1 MVKKNRNKD
10 TNSRRRGRPG
20 TRTTSE
26 PILLFVQGE
35 CTEKDYFAL
44 LKRRLRLSSLTIK
57 VESQSPENLIKQTK
71 TTISREDDAPFSAIY
86 YVVDVDDTSDKQFRQ
101 AFKAAKDAT
110 NCKTEYHFV
119 VSHESFEA
127 WLLAHFEDIRNKNI
141 PRTTMGKNL
150 QGRKMLN
157 GPSGKNVSDNF
168 PVEDYEQ
175 AVGRVTHC
183 AFDEV
188 NRETTS
194 TAMPHLITELIK
206 LKPKTQPNRPT
217 CST

>member
-1 MVKKNRNKD
+1 MAKKNRDKD
-10 TNSRRRGRPG
+10 MKSRRRKGRG
-20 TRTTSE
+20 TRSTSE

-35 CTEKDYFAL
+35 CTEKDYFEL
-44 LKRRLRLSSLTIK
+44 LKSRLRLQSLTIRD
-57 VESQSPENLIKQTK
+57 ESKSPETLINQTK
-71 TTISREDDAPFSAIY
+71 TTISREKDAPFSAIY
-86 YVVDVDDTSDKQFRQ
+86 YVVDVDETSDEQFRQ

-110 NCKTEYHFV
+110 NRKTEYHFV

-141 PRTTMGKNL
+141 PRKTMGKRL

-157 GPSGKNVSDNF
+157 GKRVSNNF
-168 PVEDYEQ
+168 PVEDYKQ
-175 AVGRVTHC
+175 AMGQVTHC
-183 AFDEV
+183 ALDEV

-206 LKPKTQPNRPT
+206 LKPKTQPNRAT

>member
-1 MVKKNRNKD
+1 MAKRSKGKNIK
-10 TNSRRRGRPG
+10 SRRRRGSG
-20 TRTTSE
+20 TRSTSK
-26 PILLFVQGE
+26 PILLFVQGK
-35 CTEKDYFAL
+35 CTEKDYFTL
-44 LKRRLRLSSLTIK
+44 LRDRLSLKSLTIK
-57 VESQSPENLIKQTK
+57 VESQSPEILIDRTK

-86 YVVDVDDTSDKQFRQ
+86 YVVDVDDTSDEQFRQ
-101 AFKAAKDAT
+101 AFKAAKDAA
-110 NCKTEYHFV
+110 NCCETEYHFV

-157 GPSGKNVSDNF
+157 GSNNKNVSDDF

-175 AVGRVTHC
+175 AVEQVTHC

-206 LKPKTQPNRPT
+206 LKPKPK
-217 CST
+217 

>member
-1 MVKKNRNKD
+1 MAKKSKGKNIK
-10 TNSRRRGRPG
+10 SRRRRGSG
-20 TRTTSE
+20 TRTISE
-26 PILLFVQGE
+26 PILLFVQGK
-35 CTEKDYFAL
+35 CTEKDYFTL
-44 LKRRLRLSSLTIK
+44 LKDRLRLSSLTIR
-57 VESQSPENLIKQTK
+57 VESQSPENLIDRTK
-71 TTISREDDAPFSAIY
+71 TTISRSKDAPPSAIY
-86 YVVDVDDTSDKQFRQ
+86 YVVDVDNTSDEQFRQ
-101 AFKAAKDAT
+101 AFKAAKNAT
-110 NCKTEYHFV
+110 DRNKTEYHFV

-157 GPSGKNVSDNF
+157 GSNNKNVSDDF

-206 LKPKTQPNRPT
+206 LKPKPK
-217 CST
+217 

>member
-1 MVKKNRNKD
+1 MRPPPQYIMLLMLITLVMSSSVKHLR
-10 TNSRRRGRPG
+10 
-20 TRTTSE
+20 
-26 PILLFVQGE
+26 QQ
-35 CTEKDYFAL
+35 
-44 LKRRLRLSSLTIK
+44 KR
-57 VESQSPENLIKQTK
+57 QLI
-71 TTISREDDAPFSAIY
+71 A
-86 YVVDVDDTSDKQFRQ
+86 
-101 AFKAAKDAT
+101 
-110 NCKTEYHFV
+110 KTEYHFV

-127 WLLAHFEDIRNKNI
+127 WLLAHFKDIRNKNI

-157 GPSGKNVSDNF
+157 GSNNKNVSDDF

-206 LKPKTQPNRPT
+206 LKPKPK
-217 CST
+217 

>member
-1 MVKKNRNKD
+1 MAKKNRNKD
-10 TNSRRRGRPG
+10 TNSRRRKGPG

-26 PILLFVQGE
+26 PILLFVQGK
-35 CTEKDYFAL
+35 CTEKDYFTL
-44 LKRRLRLSSLTIK
+44 LKRCLRLQSLTIK
-57 VESQSPENLIKQTK
+57 VESQSPENLIKQTQ
-71 TTISREDDAPFSAIY
+71 TTISRDKDAPFSAIY
-86 YVVDVDDTSDKQFRQ
+86 YVVDVDDTSVGQFHQ

-110 NCKTEYHFV
+110 NCCETEYHFV

-157 GPSGKNVSDNF
+157 GSNNKNVSDDF

-175 AVGRVTHC
+175 AVGQVTHC

-206 LKPKTQPNRPT
+206 LKPKPK
-217 CST
+217 

>member
-1 MVKKNRNKD
+1 MAKRSKDKNIK
-10 TNSRRRGRPG
+10 SRRRRGSG
-20 TRTTSE
+20 TRPTSK

-35 CTEKDYFAL
+35 CTEKDYFTL
-44 LKRRLRLSSLTIK
+44 LKDHLRLKSLTIK
-57 VESQSPENLIKQTK
+57 VESQSPENLIDRTK
-71 TTISREDDAPFSAIY
+71 TTISRDKDAPPSAVY
-86 YVVDVDDTSDKQFRQ
+86 YVVDVDETSDEQFRQ
-101 AFKAAKDAT
+101 AFKAAKNAT
-110 NCKTEYHFV
+110 DRNKTEYHFV

-141 PRTTMGKNL
+141 SRTTMGKKL
-150 QGRKMLN
+150 QGGERLN
-157 GPSGKNVSDNF
+157 GKRVSDNF

-206 LKPKTQPNRPT
+206 LKPKTQPK
-217 CST
+217 

>member
-1 MVKKNRNKD
+1 MAKRSKGKNIK
-10 TNSRRRGRPG
+10 SRRRRGSG
-20 TRTTSE
+20 TRTISE

-35 CTEKDYFAL
+35 CTEKDYFKL
-44 LKRRLRLSSLTIK
+44 LRSRLRLQSLTIIT
-57 VESQSPENLIKQTK
+57 ESQSPENLVEQTQ

-86 YVVDVDDTSDKQFRQ
+86 YVVDVDDTSDEQFRQ

-110 NCKTEYHFV
+110 NRKTEYHFV

-141 PRTTMGKNL
+141 PRKTMGEKL

-157 GPSGKNVSDNF
+157 GPSEKNVSDNF

-175 AVGRVTHC
+175 AVEQVTHC

-206 LKPKTQPNRPT
+206 LKPKPK
-217 CST
+217 

>member
-1 MVKKNRNKD
+1 MAKKNRDKE
-10 TNSRRRGRPG
+10 TNSRRRRGPG
-20 TRTTSE
+20 TRPISE

-35 CTEKDYFAL
+35 CTEKDYFKL
-44 LKRRLRLSSLTIK
+44 LRSRLRLPSLTIIT
-57 VESQSPENLIKQTK
+57 ESQSPERLIEQTQ

-86 YVVDVDDTSDKQFRQ
+86 YVVDVDDTSDEQFRQ

-110 NCKTEYHFV
+110 NRKTEYHFV

-141 PRTTMGKNL
+141 PRKTMGEKL

-157 GPSGKNVSDNF
+157 GPSEKNVSDNF

-175 AVGRVTHC
+175 AVEQVTHC

-206 LKPKTQPNRPT
+206 LKPKPK
-217 CST
+217 

>member
-1 MVKKNRNKD
+1 MAKKNRDKD
-10 TNSRRRGRPG
+10 TNSRRRRGPG
-20 TRTTSE
+20 TRPMSE

-35 CTEKDYFAL
+35 CTEKDYFKL

-57 VESQSPENLIKQTK
+57 TESQSPENLIDRTK
-71 TTISREDDAPFSAIY
+71 TTINRDKDAPFSAVY
-86 YVVDVDDTSDKQFRQ
+86 YVVDVDETSDKQFNQ

-110 NCKTEYHFV
+110 NRKTEYHFV

-141 PRTTMGKNL
+141 SRTTMGKRL

-157 GPSGKNVSDNF
+157 GSSEKNVSDDF
-168 PVEDYEQ
+168 PVEDYKQ

-206 LKPKTQPNRPT
+206 LKPKPR
-217 CST
+217 

>member
-1 MVKKNRNKD
+1 MVKKNKNKD
-10 TNSRRRGRPG
+10 TNSRRCRGLG
-20 TRTTSE
+20 ARTTSE
-26 PILLFVQGE
+26 PILLFVQGK
-35 CTEKDYFAL
+35 CTEKDYFKL
-44 LKRRLRLSSLTIK
+44 LKRRLMLQSLTIIT
-57 VESQSPENLIKQTK
+57 ESQSPENLIKQTK
-71 TTISREDDAPFSAIY
+71 TTINREDDAPFSAIY
-86 YVVDVDDTSDKQFRQ
+86 YVVDVDDTSDAQFRQ

-110 NCKTEYHFV
+110 NRKTEYHFV

-127 WLLAHFEDIRNKNI
+127 WLLAHFEDIRNKNYS
-141 PRTTMGKNL
+141 RKTMGDTL
-150 QGRKMLN
+150 SELGMLN
-157 GPSGKNVSDNF
+157 GPSEKNVSDDF

-175 AVGRVTHC
+175 AIGQVTHC